1 MTSILKYLNRALLV
15 LLLAAFAACS
25 DNEGGNESNGNGDDG
40 NTETPADG
48 DTYGYI
54 KDTNGNPVEGVVVSD
69 GYSCTAT
76 DAEGRYALTRNAD
89 AGFVFYSLPSAYK
102 VSVDKTYK
110 LPRFFA
116 RLQAGTARYDFTLEA
131 LAAPEKRFDLICIGD
146 PQINEA
152 SHAVRFKEEAGRE
165 IREYAAS
172 AGVPCYG
179 ITLGDI
185 GWNTENTD
193 YTNDVFPL
201 MKKAMQT
208 DKVGLPL
215 FQVMGN
221 HDNKVIAV
229 SKDNY
234 TVAHDIAAQRNFEYI
249 FGYSFD
255 RGNVHI
261 IAMDNIIFPSHKDYS
276 LGFRDDQVEWLRQDL
291 SYVSKDKMVILCVHI
306 PMRASGNQNVQ
317 AVFELL
323 KPFAEV
329 HVMSG
334 HTHYAENNVYDSHY
348 EHVHGAACG
357 AWWNSTINV
366 DGTPNGYAIY
376 NIKGATITDWVYKGT
391 GLDAQQQIRLYRAND
406 IFMRDYSKNYQFY
419 YKGDDQI
426 VANVWNADKDWKIEV
441 YENGIKTGEMTHF
454 DYTGNE
460 KDKSWDAWA
469 LGYHI
474 GVVGKAE
481 LDSNKKPTSYYQRNV
496 RHLYY
501 YTLQSPTAS
510 VEVRATDRFGTTFTQ
525 TKFTTGLAEDFP
537 VGE

>member
-1 MTSILKYLNRALLV
+1 
-15 LLLAAFAACS
+15 
-25 DNEGGNESNGNGDDG
+25 
-40 NTETPADG
+40 
-48 DTYGYI
+48 
-54 KDTNGNPVEGVVVSD
+54 
-69 GYSCTAT
+69 
-76 DAEGRYALTRNAD
+76 
-89 AGFVFYSLPSAYK
+89 
-102 VSVDKTYK
+102 
-110 LPRFFA
+110 
-116 RLQAGTARYDFTLEA
+116 
-131 LAAPEKRFDLICIGD
+131 
-146 PQINEA
+146 
-152 SHAVRFKEEAGRE
+152 
-165 IREYAAS
+165 
-172 AGVPCYG
+172 
-179 ITLGDI
+179 
-185 GWNTENTD
+185 
-193 YTNDVFPL
+193 
-201 MKKAMQT
+201 
-208 DKVGLPL
+208 
-215 FQVMGN
+215 
-221 HDNKVIAV
+221 
-229 SKDNY
+229 
-234 TVAHDIAAQRNFEYI
+234 
-249 FGYSFD
+249 
-255 RGNVHI
+255 
-261 IAMDNIIFPSHKDYS
+261 
-276 LGFRDDQVEWLRQDL
+276 
-291 SYVSKDKMVILCVHI
+291 
-306 PMRASGNQNVQ
+306 
-317 AVFELL
+317 
-323 KPFAEV
+323 
-329 HVMSG
+329 MSG